1 MIINFESTLRNF
13 ILTISRE
20 SKHTTITQS
29 PVTAE
34 AVTFVVSASKYRS
47 LAEYFMDKG
56 RSCDVC
62 SLPTEIFV
70 EGDFYLMHD
79 YRIQSV
85 KPCRNRD
92 EIVITVFTNKPC
104 TQAKKSIFNA
114 NELEKYN
121 SKDYFFEFV
130 SFHPFHCRV
139 YPSKP
144 EFGFEGK
151 EQELRY
157 GEPELKFVPKDDKH
171 LCYGNSDNNS
181 HDLFMREVVYTPFPV
196 LHSGNDNQLEWSKSV
211 GKKS

>member
-1 MIINFESTLRNF
+1 MIINFDSTLRNF

-104 TQAKKSIFNA
+104 TQAKKSIFNG

-151 EQELRY
+151 EQKLRY
-157 GEPELKFVPKDDKH
+157 GEPELNFEPKDDKH
-171 LCYGNSDNNS
+171 LCYGKPDGNFN
-181 HDLFMREVVYTPFPV
+181 LFRVENFIQEPFV
-196 LHSGNDNQLEWSKSV
+196 LKSCGGDNQIEWSSIPKQS
-211 GKKS
+211 